1 MESSISITR
10 LNQMSLS
17 AYRLLFTSLTTPT
30 VAVLSGTY
38 RATLIGPGWLRRSAM
53 PGLRLLGM
61 PGWWGKRFDGVG
73 GGVNLVMRDGRLQPI
88 IPIRAEAR
96 ASVIDGLPAIAVVYP
111 PTTRFPWP
119 YVVDELRQLDAKRL
133 LGLTYVNR
141 LALRRVLLPFL
152 LEFT

>member
-1 MESSISITR
+1 
-10 LNQMSLS
+10 
-17 AYRLLFTSLTTPT
+17 
-30 VAVLSGTY
+30 
-38 RATLIGPGWLRRSAM
+38 M